1 MANYKLCCNEFLL
14 EEKMKCKK
22 EKTKNGCEKIF
33 KKNEEAGV
41 WIKKK

>member
-22 EKTKNGCEKIF
+22 EKTKNGCEKILKKMSKQVYGF
-33 KKNEEAGV
+33 KK
-41 WIKKK
+41 K